1 MKQIYFITSDGG
13 VWGGLEL
20 LRADIK
26 RGLPFRK
33 ILQQATGIEK
43 AIGRSVRIM
52 MTSVL
57 GDEDIT
63 EWVMRK
69 SGG

>member
-20 LRADIK
+20 LRADLK
-26 RGLPFRK
+26 RGLPFRR
-33 ILQQATGIEK
+33 ILQQANGIEK
-43 AIGRSVRIM
+43 VIGKKVQIM
-52 MTSVL
+52 ISSVL

-63 EWVMRK
+63 EWVRK
-69 SGG
+69 MN